1 MNWAECSR
9 HQEWTGI
16 KGRFDWPA
24 DGLAGFNCEPGT
36 TISDLGG
43 AIAWVCTYPGDW
55 LLRLPKVNKF
65 FELDPLTTGGVASG
79 LLTMVAAIVALGV
92 VGGLFDIVMNR

>member
-1 MNWAECSR
+1 MNWAECSH

-24 DGLAGFNCEPGT
+24 EGLSGFNCEPGT

-43 AIAWVCTYPGDW
+43 AVAWIWTLPGDW
-55 LLRLPKVNKF
+55 FLRLPEVNKF
-65 FELDPLTTGGVASG
+65 FELDPLHTGGWASG
-79 LLTMVAAIVALGV
+79 LLPFAVLMLVIILV
-92 VGGLFDIVMNR
+92 DR

>member
-24 DGLAGFNCEPGT
+24 DGLAGFNCEAGT
-36 TISDLGG
+36 TISDFGG
-43 AIAWVCTYPGDW
+43 AIAWIWTYPGDW
-55 LLRLPKVNKF
+55 FLRLPKVNAF
-65 FELDPLTTGGVASG
+65 FELDTLTTGGTASG
-79 LLTMVAAIVALGV
+79 ILTAFAVLV
-92 VGGLFDIVMNR
+92 VLAFISMLSSL